1 MSIEE
6 EVKSEKKLN
15 RIRRIAQATD
25 KKALKR
31 SFWGSLSR
39 VIGVGLG
46 ASAGGLLHQL
56 VGDGFGAV
64 GTAVAMA
71 IASFALIWFSEYERE
86 TN

>member
-1 MSIEE
+1 MSIDDD
-6 EVKSEKKLN
+6 KQSRIKKIL
-15 RIRRIAQATD
+15 QATD

-46 ASAGGLLHQL
+46 ASAGGLLHQV

>member
-1 MSIEE
+1 MKNTEE
-6 EVKSEKKLN
+6 EKQSEKPK
-15 RIRRIAQATD
+15 RRLPELD

-31 SFWGSLSR
+31 SLWGSLSR

-46 ASAGGLLHQL
+46 ASAGGLLHQV

-64 GTAVAMA
+64 STAVIMA

-86 TN
+86 IS